1 MITDGQRGIFRIV
14 SSAVPRTRV
23 DRRNRQRNP
32 EYTRVPPPDQGADV
46 GKHRRRRGISKGRLE
61 TGRSPIEITP
71 SGSRHLDSRDGGLAG
86 AAILL
91 GIEGNLLT
99 LAETAQA
106 GALQRGGVDEN
117 VLAAIVWLDESEAFL
132 IVVELYC
139 AVG

>member
-1 MITDGQRGIFRIV
+1 MSETSR
-14 SSAVPRTRV
+14 
-23 DRRNRQRNP
+23 
-32 EYTRVPPPDQGADV
+32 
-46 GKHRRRRGISKGRLE
+46 HRRGKLQWRHEAPS
-61 TGRSPIEITP
+61 RSC
-71 SGSRHLDSRDGGLAG
+71 HLNVRDGGLAG

-139 AVG
+139 AVRHRRILSLAQAHLSWWPRQARPQPVG